1 MPERSAGG
9 PESEG
14 ERAAGSGS
22 AGGPGS
28 STGGPEALAGGKL
41 LLDRPA
47 EAVARLRIANPERRN
62 ALDHEILAAIAAALP
77 RLDDGIATRCVLITG
92 TPPLFSAGYD
102 IAEFTE
108 EAFED
113 EAEALVAHPFQAAM
127 EAIVAHPWPTV
138 AAINGLCL
146 GGGLELAVSCDLRIA
161 GGGAK
166 LGMPPAK
173 LGLVYGHTGL
183 RRFLDTIGLP
193 RTREM
198 FFTGRNL
205 TAEGAERIGLVNEVV
220 EDEEIEEAGVR
231 LAHEIAVAA
240 PLSTRGNKRVI
251 DVLAANPILT
261 PAQEEELVELRRACF
276 GSVDFREGV
285 RAFAEKRRP
294 IWRGE

>member
-1 MPERSAGG
+1 MRERSGG
-9 PESEG
+9 
-14 ERAAGSGS
+14 GSGS
-22 AGGPGS
+22 GDVES
-28 STGGPEALAGGKL
+28 LAGGKL

-47 EAVARLRIANPERRN
+47 DAVARLRLANPERRN

-108 EAFED
+108 EAFER

-127 EAIVAHPWPTV
+127 EAIVSHPWPTV

-161 GGGAK
+161 AAGAK

-173 LGLVYGHTGL
+173 LGLIYGHTGL
-183 RRFLDTIGLP
+183 RRFLETIGLP

-205 TAEGAERIGLVNEVV
+205 DATRAERIGLVNEVV
-220 EDEEIEEAGVR
+220 PDERIEAEGVA
-231 LAHEIAVAA
+231 LAAAIGAAA
-240 PLSTRGNKRVI
+240 PLSVRGNKRAI
-251 DVLAANPILT
+251 DVLAANPVLS
-261 PAQEEELVELRRACF
+261 PAQEDELVELRRSCF
-276 GSVDFREGV
+276 GSADFREGI

-294 IWRGE
+294 QWTGE

>member
-9 PESEG
+9 PESE
-14 ERAAGSGS
+14 
-22 AGGPGS
+22 AGGGA
-28 STGGPEALAGGKL
+28 TERLAGGKL
-41 LLDRPA
+41 LLDQPV

-62 ALDHEILAAIAAALP
+62 ALDHEILAAIAATLP
-77 RLDDGIATRCVLITG
+77 RLDDGITTRCILITG

-108 EAFED
+108 DAFED

-161 GGGAK
+161 AAGAK

-183 RRFLDTIGLP
+183 RRFVETIGLP

-205 TAEGAERIGLVNEVV
+205 LAEQAERIGLVNHVV
-220 EDEEIEEAGVR
+220 GDEEIEAAGLR
-231 LAHEIAVAA
+231 LAGEIAAAA

-251 DVLAANPILT
+251 DVLTANPVLS

-276 GSVDFREGV
+276 GSADFREGV
-285 RAFAEKRRP
+285 GAFAEKRRP
-294 IWRGE
+294 IWTGE

>member
-1 MPERSAGG
+1 MAPSSAGG
-9 PESEG
+9 PE
-14 ERAAGSGS
+14 
-22 AGGPGS
+22 GGA
-28 STGGPEALAGGKL
+28 GPEAPERLANGKL

-77 RLDDGIATRCVLITG
+77 RLDDGIATRCVLFTG

-108 EAFED
+108 EAFES
-113 EAEALVAHPFQAAM
+113 EAEALVAHPFQEAM
-127 EAIVAHPWPTV
+127 EAIVAYPWPTV
-138 AAINGLCL
+138 AAINGHCL

-161 GGGAK
+161 AAGAK

-173 LGLVYGHTGL
+173 LGLIYSHTGL
-183 RRFLDTIGLP
+183 RRFVETVGLP

-205 TAEGAERIGLVNEVV
+205 LAARAEEIGLVNEVV
-220 EDEEIEEAGVR
+220 ADEEIEEAAVA
-231 LAHEIAVAA
+231 LAAEIAAAA

-251 DVLAANPILT
+251 DTLAANPILSPT
-261 PAQEEELVELRRACF
+261 QEAELVELRRSCF
-276 GSVDFREGV
+276 GSADFREGI

-294 IWRGE
+294 VWNGE

>member
-1 MPERSAGG
+1 MPE
-9 PESEG
+9 
-14 ERAAGSGS
+14 GSG
-22 AGGPGS
+22 GGS
-28 STGGPEALAGGKL
+28 ESLAGGKL
-41 LLDRPA
+41 LIDRPA

-62 ALDHEILAAIAAALP
+62 ALDHEILGGIAAALP

-108 EAFED
+108 EAFER

-146 GGGLELAVSCDLRIA
+146 GGGLELAVSCDLRVA
-161 GGGAK
+161 AAGAK

-183 RRFLDTIGLP
+183 RRFLETIGLP

-205 TAEGAERIGLVNEVV
+205 SAARAEAIGLVNEVV
-220 EDEEIEEAGVR
+220 TDVEIEAAGVE
-231 LAHEIAVAA
+231 LAAAIAAAA

-251 DVLAANPILT
+251 DVLAANPVLSE
-261 PAQEEELVELRRACF
+261 AQEEELVELRRSCF
-276 GSVDFREGV
+276 GSADFREGIT
-285 RAFAEKRRP
+285 AFAEKRRP
-294 IWRGE
+294 VWRGE